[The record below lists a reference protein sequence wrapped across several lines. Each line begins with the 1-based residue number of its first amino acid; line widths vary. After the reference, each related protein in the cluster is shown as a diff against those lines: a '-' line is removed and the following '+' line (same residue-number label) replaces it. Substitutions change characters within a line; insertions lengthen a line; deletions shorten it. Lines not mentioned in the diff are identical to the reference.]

1 LEVLTALLVRPN
13 INPETGGRNLV
24 QPQYKKKQRVRI
36 VSVKSSQKK
45 EYLNETGIIVDTF
58 FAAKWGQTEDYLS
71 HSPGDYYMYKVRLD
85 KDNSIATVVEE
96 ELEPV
101 V

>member
-1 LEVLTALLVRPN
+1 M
-13 INPETGGRNLV
+13 GGRNLV
-24 QPQYKKKQRVRI
+24 QPKYKKKQRVRI

>member
-1 LEVLTALLVRPN
+1 
-13 INPETGGRNLV
+13 
-24 QPQYKKKQRVRI
+24 
-36 VSVKSSQKK
+36 
-45 EYLNETGIIVDTF
+45 
-58 FAAKWGQTEDYLS
+58 LS